1 MGGISFL
8 LMLMVF
14 QAQSTC
20 ASTWKMMVLHRYL
33 CRHSLEAVEM
43 PAGAQLS
50 LDVLCGGDRYKD
62 KNPSS
67 QTLQ

>member
-20 ASTWKMMVLHRYL
+20 ASTWKTMVLHRYP
-33 CRHSLEAVEM
+33 CRHSLQAAKI
-43 PAGAQLS
+43 PAGAQFS
-50 LDVLCGGDRYKD
+50 LGVLCGGDRYKG

-67 QTLQ
+67 ETLL